1 MYYISKT
8 TWYYVRYDYD
18 QCHNMLIYVA
28 LKEVGIFR
36 LPGQASRVQDL
47 KDLYDQGKQCIVIR
61 LI

>member
-1 MYYISKT
+1 MI
-8 TWYYVRYDYD
+8 
-18 QCHNMLIYVA
+18 NAIIMLIYVA